1 MELAALANHLMEPAA
16 LLTDIMDRVG
26 RWIYVALFA
35 IVFAET
41 GLVFAPF
48 LPGDSLLFAVGT
60 FAGAG
65 FLSPWLGS
73 LAVFVASVLGDS
85 VNYAIGRCF
94 GTRLAARYPRLIP
107 AHHLK
112 NSRAYLER
120 YGGRTI
126 FLARFVP
133 VVRSFAPLAA
143 GVSRMPLVRFWAFNI
158 AGALAWVVVFLGAGY
173 FFGRIPWVEE
183 NLLWSVLL
191 IVFVSVIPVIVKA
204 VRGLRRQRR
213 GRAGQKREDEED
225 LTA

>member
-1 MELAALANHLMEPAA
+1 LANHLMEPAA
-16 LLTDIMDRVG
+16 LLTDILDGVG

-41 GLVFAPF
+41 GLVLAPF
-48 LPGDSLLFAVGT
+48 LPGESLLFAVGT

-65 FLSPWLGS
+65 LLSPWLGS
-73 LAVFVASVLGDS
+73 IAVFVASVLGDS

-107 AHHLK
+107 ARRLET
-112 NSRAYLER
+112 SRAYLER

-143 GVSRMPLVRFWAFNI
+143 GVSRMPLARFWMFNV
-158 AGALAWVVVFLGAGY
+158 AGALTWVVVFLGAGY
-173 FFGRIPWVEE
+173 FFGRIPWVEQ
-183 NLLWSVLL
+183 NLTPAVLL
-191 IVFVSVIPVIVKA
+191 IVVVSVAPVILTA
-204 VRGLRRQRR
+204 VREFRRQRK
-213 GRAGQKREDEED
+213 GRVTLESDNEQSP
-225 LTA
+225 